1 MDEFSNEILGKSI
14 VAVIYKNYRT
24 SLHALDYVT
33 KVDKFSLKDRI
44 VSKWLGAVIMRM
56 IGRSR
61 AKMFDQPPRT
71 NLQTQLDSMSSG
83 IEGGFFGGED
93 PNGADFANYG
103 ILRSMQG
110 LNGFDIVESHGVIWP
125 WYNRMQILSDM

>member
-1 MDEFSNEILGKSI
+1 MDFSNDILGKSI

-33 KVDKFSLKDRI
+33 KVDKFGFKDRL
-44 VSKWLGAVIMRM
+44 VSKWIGAIIMRM
-56 IGRSR
+56 VGKSR
-61 AKMFDQPPRT
+61 AKMFDESPRE
-71 NLQTQLDSMSSG
+71 NLLTQLNSMSSAM
-83 IEGGFFGGED
+83 EDDFFGGGA

-110 LNGFDIVESHGVIWP
+110 LNGFDIVEKHDVVWP
-125 WYNRMQILSDM
+125 WYGRMQLLSDI

>member
-1 MDEFSNEILGKSI
+1 
-14 VAVIYKNYRT
+14 
-24 SLHALDYVT
+24 
-33 KVDKFSLKDRI
+33 
-44 VSKWLGAVIMRM
+44 MRM

-83 IEGGFFGGED
+83 IKGGFFGGED

-110 LNGFDIVESHGVIWP
+110 LNGFDIVESHIILPCIIVCKSF
-125 WYNRMQILSDM
+125 QICNSYIDWTFR